1 MQGKK
6 PGSGTTTGRDTKDD
20 TDEVT
25 DTEEGQWGVGNCD
38 DIAKVG
44 RAFDVQGTPHDTWEA
59 AFNTV
64 IEELKEVGHLTV
76 LSKRRK
82 LVSRAD

>member
-6 PGSGTTTGRDTKDD
+6 PGRGTRTGRDTKDD
-20 TDEVT
+20 TDE
-25 DTEEGQWGVGNCD
+25 DTEKEEGQWGGGDCD
-38 DIAKVG
+38 GIAKVG
-44 RAFDVQGTPHDTWEA
+44 RAFDGQGTPHDTWEA

-64 IEELKEVGHLTV
+64 IEELKEAGHLTV
-76 LSKRRK
+76 VSKRRK